1 MIMIM
6 IDNKYLFM
14 YCMHVFMYTMNYE
27 IVQYAKCNAGDGPIE
42 VIETNT
48 NRRYKLWQRANV
60 YQL

>member
-1 MIMIM
+1 MIM

-14 YCMHVFMYTMNYE
+14 YCMHVFMYE

-48 NRRYKLWQRANV
+48 NRRYKLWQRANLQ
-60 YQL
+60 QL